1 MVQVQGGMQ
10 RVRVLKAG
18 SIGTRGSVIFFTV
31 TRSDFLFNTT
41 YMIDVIFP
49 TRTEARHFDAPEG
62 VRVHFCGVGLTDAAI
77 FIAGLLAKEERPEA
91 VVMGGIAGVYP
102 HSRFKIGDT
111 VIVEK
116 EREADLGFFY
126 PDGFRLLARMDN
138 VLDFP
143 ISEWITCP
151 WIDERITLP
160 RASSNSMNAAMAP
173 FAPTDDADIENM
185 EGAPFFKACTRAGV
199 PFFELRT
206 ISNEVDLNRKEW
218 DYEGSIK
225 KLGHH
230 MSLFVRSLAEA
241 MPNTAL

>member
-1 MVQVQGGMQ
+1 MQ
-10 RVRVLKAG
+10 RTTTDEENERIAMQ
-18 SIGTRGSVIFFTV
+18 GTTFSSTQH
-31 TRSDFLFNTT
+31 
-41 YMIDVIFP
+41 MIDVIFP

-62 VRVHFCGVGLTDAAI
+62 VRTHFCGVGLTDAAI

-91 VVMGGIAGVYP
+91 VVMGGIAGVYAP
-102 HSRFKIGDT
+102 SRFKIGDT
-111 VIVEK
+111 VIVER

-185 EGAPFFKACTRAGV
+185 EGAPFFKACVRAGV

-218 DYEGSIK
+218 DRPVPTTPLCS
-225 KLGHH
+225 
-230 MSLFVRSLAEA
+230 
-241 MPNTAL
+241 MPWWQGVWSRRHPLT